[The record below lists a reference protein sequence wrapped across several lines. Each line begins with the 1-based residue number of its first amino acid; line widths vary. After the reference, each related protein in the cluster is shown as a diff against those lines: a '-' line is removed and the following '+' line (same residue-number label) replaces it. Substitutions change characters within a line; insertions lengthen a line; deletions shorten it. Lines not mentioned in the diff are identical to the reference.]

1 MLGMICYT
9 WMNTFMNFLM
19 LRIVV
24 KVLKLVPRNVTLKIF
39 NEFRFSRK
47 LQVLHN

>member
-1 MLGMICYT
+1 
-9 WMNTFMNFLM
+9 MNLLM

-39 NEFRFSRK
+39 NEFRFSQK
-47 LQVLHN
+47 FQLLHD